1 MLVSI
6 TSSSP
11 NQTDEMDSNTT
22 SSTWPSVIASLPH
35 LQGGGSHPLPH
46 LIIHLLSAAPDASA
60 NKSVKSFFLTEALA
74 LCYRLK
80 GGGKTD

>member
-22 SSTWPSVIASLPH
+22 SSTWPSAIASLPQ
-35 LQGGGSHPLPH
+35 LWGGGSHPLPH
-46 LIIHLLSAAPDASA
+46 VDIHLLSAVPDAST

-74 LCYRLK
+74 LYHRLK
-80 GGGKTD
+80 GGGKTN